1 MADSNS
7 VDLTV
12 VRVQVPEGVLRKKTI
27 NMASQNKKRKAK
39 NSFIMNGNEGSKF
52 RKLKRIAYYIKADRL
67 DAKRELRKYS
77 A

>member
-1 MADSNS
+1 
-7 VDLTV
+7 
-12 VRVQVPEGVLRKKTI
+12 
-27 NMASQNKKRKAK
+27 MASQNKKRKAK

-67 DAKRELRKYS
+67 DAKKELRKYS